1 MDAETFSLPPPP
13 GLSVENVAG
22 NAVVLSFPVP
32 DATGPAARLTAAER
46 AIAEGLLAGLSNFQ
60 LALRRGVSKH
70 TVANQVAAVFIK
82 LKVRSRLDLALLMRN
97 SVNP

>member
-1 MDAETFSLPPPP
+1 MDIETNTLPPPP
-13 GLSVENVAG
+13 GLSLETVAG

-32 DATGPAARLTAAER
+32 DATGRAARLTAAER

-70 TVANQVAAVFIK
+70 TVANQVAAVFAK

-97 SVNP
+97 DASV